1 MNQRT
6 QILRFLESGKKLTR
20 QRAIN
25 ELGIFEAPARISELR
40 NDFQIPIETTMIR
53 VTNRYGR
60 GVSVA
65 DCSIT
70 TIHNMKDSFERKG

>member
-65 DCSIT
+65 EWTLENVS
-70 TIHNMKDSFERKG
+70 